1 MRQTLGVGVW
11 QRLERRDGLNAERLE
26 CVTELAGRLFIR
38 LCAIAALL
46 HHHAD
51 GHREQ
56 TGVCVQRQEEINHR
70 QRDGDKLGTFHR
82 EQVTTYY
89 GLSQALKGRRD

>member
-1 MRQTLGVGVW
+1 MRPTLGKGIRH
-11 QRLERRDGLNAERLE
+11 RLERRHGLNAERLE

-56 TGVCVQRQEEINHR
+56 TGVCVQRQEEIDHR
-70 QRDGDKLGTFHR
+70 QRDGDMLGTFHENSVR
-82 EQVTTYY
+82 
-89 GLSQALKGRRD
+89 